1 MVKVKM
7 FDAKEAN
14 NSPRKAAEAPV
25 VDANAFYAVLESRR
39 SVRIFTQDPVPE
51 DTMRRCME
59 AALKAPTSSNLQT
72 WEIHWV
78 RSSEKK
84 RLLIEACLG
93 QPAAATA
100 QELVVFVARPDLWK
114 RNNGWMLDHLQSSPE
129 TPGKA
134 LQYFKQITRIVYTQG
149 PWSLFRPFKW
159 TWFTLR
165 GMKKPTP
172 REPIHAG
179 QMRIWAHK
187 TTALAAQNFMLAARA
202 EGFDSCPM
210 EGLDSYRVKRLL
222 GLPRAA
228 GISMAISVGKRAEG
242 GVYGSRF
249 RFDSSHFIHEH

>member
-1 MVKVKM
+1 
-7 FDAKEAN
+7 
-14 NSPRKAAEAPV
+14 
-25 VDANAFYAVLESRR
+25 
-39 SVRIFTQDPVPE
+39 
-51 DTMRRCME
+51 
-59 AALKAPTSSNLQT
+59 
-72 WEIHWV
+72 
-78 RSSEKK
+78 
-84 RLLIEACLG
+84 
-93 QPAAATA
+93 
-100 QELVVFVARPDLWK
+100 
-114 RNNGWMLDHLQSSPE
+114 
-129 TPGKA
+129 
-134 LQYFKQITRIVYTQG
+134 
-149 PWSLFRPFKW
+149 
-159 TWFTLR
+159 
-165 GMKKPTP
+165 MKKPTP